1 MFLDGKSLQENPI
14 NAGCPRASI
23 LGPTLFLLCINDL
36 SGDVICDIAI
46 YADDTT
52 LYYECDQ
59 ESDLICGNKLNW
71 FLNLN
76 LSYETVWTGVRSGLL
91 ISMLGRLSWFCL
103 TGLTTLGSCTALHQI
118 LTKNVTHNI
127 HIMTLI
133 DCFVEWL
140 TDKKTL
146 SLISTQD
153 RCQILTCQFHISN
166 TLQAGF

>member
-1 MFLDGKSLQENPI
+1 MSLDGKSLQENPI
-14 NAGCPRASI
+14 NAGCPRGSI
-23 LGPTLFLLCINDL
+23 LGPTHFLLCINDL
-36 SGDVICDIAI
+36 YGDVICDIAI
-46 YADDTT
+46 YPDDTT

-91 ISMLGRLSWFCL
+91 ISMLGRISWFCL

-140 TDKKTL
+140 TDKKKL